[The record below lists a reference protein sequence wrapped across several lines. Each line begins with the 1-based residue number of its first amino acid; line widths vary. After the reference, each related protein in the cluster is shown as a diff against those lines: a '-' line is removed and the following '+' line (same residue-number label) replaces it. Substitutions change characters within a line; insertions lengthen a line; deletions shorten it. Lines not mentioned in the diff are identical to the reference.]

1 MSPARRVSSIS
12 TLIVVALM
20 AAATVRA
27 QTPAAEDRGYVQA
40 VAESAFGNVTSQ
52 SYGAEAGFTV
62 KPNLQVFGS
71 FGHIGNVATDNLSTA
86 AQSIAGALSQ
96 LQLGTVSFSVKE
108 PATFFVGGVRYR
120 FPVTSVLK
128 PYVSGG
134 LGVASASK
142 DTKFFINGTDASST
156 IPQYATLGSDVS
168 GDESALM
175 FTFGGGVVWPAWRQL
190 ILDFHYLYGHISTD
204 APINVSRAGVGI
216 GVRF

>member
-1 MSPARRVSSIS
+1 MSRARRVSSIS

-108 PATFFVGGVRYR
+108 PATFFVGGVR
-120 FPVTSVLK
+120 
-128 PYVSGG
+128 
-134 LGVASASK
+134 
-142 DTKFFINGTDASST
+142 
-156 IPQYATLGSDVS
+156 
-168 GDESALM
+168 
-175 FTFGGGVVWPAWRQL
+175 
-190 ILDFHYLYGHISTD
+190 
-204 APINVSRAGVGI
+204 
-216 GVRF
+216 